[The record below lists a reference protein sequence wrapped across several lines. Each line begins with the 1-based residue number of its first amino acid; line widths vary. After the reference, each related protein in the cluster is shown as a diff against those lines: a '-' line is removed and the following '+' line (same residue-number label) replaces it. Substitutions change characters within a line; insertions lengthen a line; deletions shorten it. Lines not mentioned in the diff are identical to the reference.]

1 MVTIKSPLPLILCC
15 YLLVSF
21 VFFPHGALSRQL
33 QGEVAGGGNKRSKAD
48 VKRSTSRSAPSWGGQ
63 DSRPPPSSQVT
74 RTSSSSSQSTV
85 VQSSSQNSNSPTGP
99 GWNCQTTT
107 TSNGYTRSCSK
118 TTYQSSTSP

>member
-33 QGEVAGGGNKRSKAD
+33 QGEGGGNKRSKAD
-48 VKRSTSRSAPSWGGQ
+48 VKRSTSRSAPSWVGQ
-63 DSRPPPSSQVT
+63 DSHPPPSSQVS

-85 VQSSSQNSNSPTGP
+85 VEYSRQDSNSPTGP

-107 TSNGYTRSCSK
+107 TSNGYARSCSK